1 MALLDEQVLI
11 EKASEGDAG
20 AFEILVERYEKG
32 VYNLAYR
39 LIPDRDD
46 AMDITQEVFLKAFQA
61 LPKFRGDSRFSTWLH
76 RVCVNACLDFLR
88 RKQRTQTYSLDE
100 PINLKESSVVR
111 EVRDDSGSVEDVI
124 ETKSLT
130 ESVLM
135 ALNSVDEAHR
145 TVIALSDIR
154 GYSYQEI
161 ADMLGISIGTVKSR
175 LHRGRM
181 AIRKLLPAEQIAS
194 PVVKSDERRDRR

>member
-1 MALLDEQVLI
+1 LDEQVLI